1 MILRLGSRGQSVRDL
16 QILLQRHGMWT
27 FHTITDFFGNV
38 TETAVKNFQKERG
51 LEVDGVVGP
60 ATWSELLQPVKND
73 IIPVCTECADEDF
86 SDPEDEMEIEDV
98 QESQPTCPNI
108 YELINL
114 IMESNIT
121 RRVTRLVFHCTAT
134 HQTATVEGILRH
146 WRERRGWKNPGYH
159 IIVKPDGSWTQ
170 LSDFNNVTNGV
181 RGINATSIHIA
192 YIGGIDRNA
201 RPLDNRT
208 DEQKE
213 VFEVAYNTFKEKMP
227 ELTFHGHYEFSR
239 KACPSFDV
247 EEWIESINDEA

>member
-1 MILRLGSRGQSVRDL
+1 MILRLGNRGQSVREL
-16 QILLQRHGMWT
+16 QTLLRRHGMWS
-27 FHTITDFFGNV
+27 FHMITDFFGNV
-38 TETAVKNFQKERG
+38 TETSVKNFQKERG

-60 ATWSELLQPVKND
+60 ATWSELLQPIKND
-73 IIPVCTECADEDF
+73 IIPVCTECTDEDF

-98 QESQPTCPNI
+98 EESQPTCPNI

-114 IMESNIT
+114 IMECNIT

-227 ELTFHGHYEFSR
+227 ELTFHAHYEFSR

-247 EEWIESINDEA
+247 EKWIESINDGA